1 MKILSLR
8 LKNLNSLKGEWKID
22 FTAEPFTDNGLFAI
36 TGPTGAGKTTILDAI
51 CLALYHQTPRLGQLS
66 ANANEIM
73 TRGTAE
79 CLAEVEFEVKGKAYR
94 AFWSMR
100 RARNKPDGNLQP
112 AETELAEVDT
122 GKVLATQIR
131 QKADEVKTL
140 TGLDFGRFTKSMML
154 SQGDFA
160 AFLNAEEGQRAEL
173 LEELTGTEIYGLIS
187 KKVYEHHAEC
197 KNALSVLEAKA
208 GGVALLMDEE
218 KNQLNTQKVELQ
230 AAQTALV
237 SQSSALQA
245 QLTWLEN
252 IEAAK
257 AKAQTAN
264 HNKTLVDEAIAN
276 AKADLDKLANS
287 EPAEQLRLPWEML
300 KSINAEVVR
309 LKGELESKTA
319 LKPTFEAKLSAAT
332 AALSEA
338 EQKFTAA
345 QENARQQEQLIT
357 EQVLPLDA
365 KIGAQQEKLESL
377 QQQLTQ
383 SKGNAARFQAQL
395 DSANAAIKHL
405 LAERDRAKQYL
416 DEHQV
421 DAVLS
426 DCLSDWSLQLQ
437 TITSAGQQALSF
449 ENELTALRVKQKAL
463 NTDKARLV
471 ATQKAAEE
479 TFSAAKTH
487 MEAKQS
493 AWQTLLGTTTEDALQ
508 NQLDEGRSKLSAL
521 DRARGIQQHYLQLQG
536 EQQSL
541 MQALEGVKHSV
552 KALTAKRESCIVEY
566 KKQKERV
573 QDITRLI
580 SQEEALGAYRA
591 LLQPGEACPL
601 CGSKDH
607 EVDVAALDIP
617 DTVERKQQAEL
628 ELQQLEAAVTQAR
641 QDLEAST
648 RHQQELESNLAHTA
662 QKLTEHAELW
672 QQVLVNLGASI
683 VVADKAG
690 LDALETTIHN
700 DVESLQHRIKH
711 IRQAASEYQ
720 TAKES
725 LDVQQREADRIAT
738 DVKVLAEKEASN
750 TEALST
756 TEAKHQAA
764 VTAQNN
770 ALAALLQQ
778 INAKGFTP
786 DEQALPEWIALKKA
800 DSAEYLNQTKTFE
813 QHQHAM
819 VIEESKAKSLG
830 ERLAEETTRANT
842 QQAACNTLKVA
853 LSEMAVERHRLF
865 GDASVAEVRNAM
877 THSVRLLEQDK
888 ELRQQERNQADKAC
902 SAHLSLL
909 ESLGQSL
916 SQQADVQ
923 ANKQQE
929 WDTVFAAS
937 VFTTHAAFENALLP
951 QNERERLAVIK
962 RDLDSKLARAITL
975 LEESASRLN
984 ELNSEQKA
992 TEWSATPKDQ
1002 VSVELAALQAKRDEL
1017 IAQKGQVEQRLRAD
1031 AEQREKLK
1039 DLTAEI
1045 ENKQSEFDD
1054 LSYLQGLIGSA
1065 NGDKFRKFAQGLTLD
1080 NLVYLANKQLDKL
1093 HGRYLLKRKSGEG
1106 LNLSVLDTWQ
1116 GDVERDTK
1124 TLSGGESF
1132 LVSLA
1137 LALALSDLVSHKT
1150 SIDSLFLDEGFG
1162 TLDSETLD
1170 IALDA
1175 LDNLNATGKMIGVIS
1190 HVEAMKER
1198 IPTQLVVTKKSGLGT
1213 SELDKQFRV
1222 NGY

>member
-22 FTAEPFTDNGLFAI
+22 FTAAPFTQNGLFAI

-66 ANANEIM
+66 ANTNEIM

-100 RARNKPDGNLQP
+100 RARNKPEGNLQP
-112 AETELAEVDT
+112 AETELAEVAT
-122 GKVLATQIR
+122 GKVITTKIK
-131 QKADEVKTL
+131 QKAEEVKAL

-173 LEELTGTEIYGLIS
+173 LEELTGTEIYGQIS
-187 KKVYEHHAEC
+187 RRVHEHHAEC
-197 KNALSVLEAKA
+197 KNELSVLEAKA
-208 GGVALLMDEE
+208 GGFALLTDEE
-218 KNQLNTQKVELQ
+218 KTQLNEQKAQLQ

-245 QLTWLEN
+245 QLKWLEN
-252 IEAAK
+252 TDAAK
-257 AKAQTAN
+257 AKAQAAN
-264 HNKTLVDEAIAN
+264 HNKALVDEAIEN
-276 AKADLDKLANS
+276 AKADLAKLAHS

-300 KSINAEVVR
+300 KAIKADVSRLTAEVA
-309 LKGELESKTA
+309 SKTA
-319 LKPTFEAKLSAAT
+319 LKPTFEAQLSTAT
-332 AALSEA
+332 TALSEA

-357 EQVLPLDA
+357 EQVLPLDNN
-365 KIGAQQEKLESL
+365 IGAQQEKLESL
-377 QQQLTQ
+377 QQQLHQHQ
-383 SKGNAARFQAQL
+383 SEAAKFQAQL
-395 DSANAAIKHL
+395 NDANAAIKRL
-405 LAERDRAKQYL
+405 QAERDKAKQYL
-416 DEHQV
+416 DAHQA

-437 TITSAGQQALSF
+437 TVNSAGQQALSF
-449 ENELTALRVKQKAL
+449 ENELTELRSRQQAL
-463 NTDKARLV
+463 NTNKARLV
-471 ATQKAAEE
+471 AAQKAAEE
-479 TFSAAKTH
+479 TLSAAKTH
-487 MEAKQS
+487 MEAKHS
-493 AWQTLLGTTTEDALQ
+493 AWQTLLGTTTEESLQ
-508 NQLDEGRSKLSAL
+508 NLLDEGRSKLSAL
-521 DRARGIQQHYLQLQG
+521 DRARGVQQPYLQCQDK
-536 EQQSL
+536 QQSL
-541 MQALEGVKHSV
+541 TQELEGVKQSV
-552 KALTAKRESCIVEY
+552 EALTAKRESCVVEY
-566 KKQKERV
+566 KKQQERV
-573 QDITRLI
+573 QDIARLI

-591 LLQPGEACPL
+591 LLQQGEACPL
-601 CGSKDH
+601 CGGKDH
-607 EVDVAALDIP
+607 AVDVAALDIP

-628 ELQQLEAAVTQAR
+628 ELQQIEAAGTQAR
-641 QDLEAST
+641 QDLEASI
-648 RHQQELESNLAHTA
+648 RHQQELESTLKDTA

-683 VVADKAG
+683 EIADKAG
-690 LDALETTIHN
+690 LDALETTLNN
-700 DVESLQHRIKH
+700 DIESLQHRIKH

-720 TAKES
+720 TAKEGV
-725 LDVQQREADRIAT
+725 DVQQREADRIAT

-750 TEALST
+750 NEALST
-756 TEAKHQAA
+756 TVAKHQAA
-764 VTAQNN
+764 VAAQNN
-770 ALAALLQQ
+770 ALAALLRQ
-778 INAKGFTP
+778 IKAQGFTP

-800 DSAEYLNQTKTFE
+800 HSAEYLSQTKTFE

-819 VIEESKAKSLG
+819 VIEESKAKSLS
-830 ERLAEETTRANT
+830 ERLTEETTRAST
-842 QQAACNTLKVA
+842 QQGECNALKTA
-853 LSEMAVERHRLF
+853 ISEMTAERHALF
-865 GDASVAEVRNAM
+865 GDASVAEVRNALS
-877 THSVRLLEQDK
+877 HSVRALEQ
-888 ELRQQERNQADKAC
+888 ERALRQQERTQADKAC

-909 ESLGQSL
+909 DSLVQSL
-916 SQQADVQ
+916 SRQSDVQ
-923 ANKQQE
+923 ATRQQE

-937 VFTTHAAFENALLP
+937 VFTTHADFENALLP
-951 QNERERLAVIK
+951 QGERERLSAIK
-962 RDLDSKLARAITL
+962 RDLDSKLARANTL
-975 LEESASRLN
+975 LEESASRLS
-984 ELNSEQKA
+984 ELNSEDKA
-992 TEWSATPKDQ
+992 AEWSATPKEQ
-1002 VSVELAALQAKRDEL
+1002 VSAELAERQAKRDEL

-1132 LVSLA
+1132 LVSLS

-1222 NGY
+1222 NGH

>member
-22 FTAEPFTDNGLFAI
+22 FTAAPFTHNGLFAI

-66 ANANEIM
+66 ANTNEIM

-100 RARNKPDGNLQP
+100 RARNKPEGNLQP
-112 AETELAEVDT
+112 AETELAEVAT
-122 GKVLATQIR
+122 GKVITTKIK
-131 QKADEVKTL
+131 QKAEEVKGL

-173 LEELTGTEIYGLIS
+173 LEELTGTEIYGQIS
-187 KKVYEHHAEC
+187 RRVHEHHAEC
-197 KNALSVLEAKA
+197 KNELSVLEAKA
-208 GGVALLMDEE
+208 GGFALLTDEE
-218 KNQLNTQKVELQ
+218 KTQLNEQKAQLQ

-245 QLTWLEN
+245 QLKWLESTD
-252 IEAAK
+252 AAK
-257 AKAQTAN
+257 AKAQAAN
-264 HNKTLVDEAIAN
+264 QNKALVDEAIEN
-276 AKADLDKLANS
+276 AKADLVKLARS

-300 KSINAEVVR
+300 KAIKADVSRLTAEVA
-309 LKGELESKTA
+309 SKTA
-319 LKPTFEAKLSAAT
+319 LKPTFEAQLSTAT
-332 AALSEA
+332 TALSEA

-345 QENARQQEQLIT
+345 QEKARQQEQLIT
-357 EQVLPLDA
+357 EQVLPLDNN
-365 KIGAQQEKLESL
+365 IGVQQEKLESL
-377 QQQLTQ
+377 QQQLHQHQ
-383 SKGNAARFQAQL
+383 SEAAKFQSQL
-395 DSANAAIKHL
+395 NDANAAIKRL
-405 LAERDRAKQYL
+405 QANCDKAKQYL
-416 DEHQV
+416 DAHQS

-426 DCLSDWSLQLQ
+426 DCLPDWSLQLQ
-437 TITSAGQQALSF
+437 TVNSAGKQALSF
-449 ENELTALRVKQKAL
+449 ENELTELRSKQKAL
-463 NTDKARLV
+463 NADKAKLT

-479 TFSAAKTH
+479 TLSAVKTH
-487 MEAKQS
+487 MEAKHS
-493 AWQTLLGTTTEDALQ
+493 AWQTLLGTTTEESLQ
-508 NQLDEGRSKLSAL
+508 NLLDAGRSKLSAL
-521 DRARGIQQHYLQLQG
+521 DRARGVQQPYLQCQDK
-536 EQQSL
+536 QQSL
-541 MQALEGVKHSV
+541 TQELEGVKQSV
-552 KALTAKRESCIVEY
+552 KGLTAKRESCVVEY
-566 KKQKERV
+566 KKQQERV
-573 QDITRLI
+573 QDIARLI

-601 CGSKDH
+601 CGGKDH
-607 EVDVAALDIP
+607 AVDVAALDIP
-617 DTVERKQQAEL
+617 DTVERKQQVEL
-628 ELQQLEAAVTQAR
+628 ELQQIEAAVTQAR
-641 QDLEAST
+641 QDLEASI
-648 RHQQELESNLAHTA
+648 RHQQELESTLKDTA
-662 QKLTEHAELW
+662 QKLTEHTESW
-672 QQVLVNLGASI
+672 QQVLVNLGTSI
-683 VVADKAG
+683 EIADKAG
-690 LDALETTIHN
+690 LDALETTLN
-700 DVESLQHRIKH
+700 KDVESLQHRIKH
-711 IRQAASEYQ
+711 IRQAASEYH
-720 TAKES
+720 TAKEGV
-725 LDVQQREADRIAT
+725 DVQQREADRIGT

-750 TEALST
+750 TDALST
-756 TEAKHQAA
+756 TEAKYQAA

-778 INAKGFTP
+778 IKAKGFTP

-819 VIEESKAKSLG
+819 VIEESKAKSLS
-830 ERLAEETTRANT
+830 ERLAEETTRAHT
-842 QQAACNTLKVA
+842 QQGECNA
-853 LSEMAVERHRLF
+853 LNTAISEMTAERHALF

-877 THSVRLLEQDK
+877 THSVHTLEQEK
-888 ELRQQERNQADKAC
+888 ALRQQERTQADKAC

-909 ESLGQSL
+909 DSLVQSL
-916 SQQADVQ
+916 SRQSDVQ
-923 ANKQQE
+923 AKKQQE
-929 WDTVFAAS
+929 WDAVFAAS
-937 VFTTHAAFENALLP
+937 VFNTHADFENALLP
-951 QNERERLAVIK
+951 QDERERLSAIK
-962 RDLDSKLARAITL
+962 RDLDSKLARANTL
-975 LEESASRLN
+975 LEESASRLS
-984 ELNSEQKA
+984 ELNSEDKA
-992 TEWSATPKDQ
+992 AEWSATPKDQ
-1002 VSVELAALQAKRDEL
+1002 VSAELAERQAKRDEL

-1065 NGDKFRKFAQGLTLD
+1065 SGDKFRKFAQGLTLD

-1222 NGY
+1222 NGH